1 MKWKGTESMSAEQ
14 FLVDT
19 TVWVNFFR
27 GGNDSLKERMA
38 GLIADDRVCM
48 TEIIIFE
55 LLSGARSQKEYKML
69 LKDFSAL
76 PAPSLHAKA
85 LQTAWETAFLCRQR
99 GLNIPALDTLIASI
113 AIRHGVTLMHSD
125 RHYDLLSRH
134 TSLKALAL

>member
-1 MKWKGTESMSAEQ
+1 MSAER

-27 GGNDSLKERMA
+27 GGDDSLKDRMA

-48 TEIIIFE
+48 TEIVVFE
-55 LLSGARSQKEYKML
+55 ILRGARSQKEYNML

-76 PAPSLHAKA
+76 PVLSLDAKA
-85 LQTAWETAFLCRQR
+85 WQISWETAFLCRQR

-125 RHYDLLSRH
+125 RHYELLSRH
-134 TSLKALAL
+134 TPLKALAL

>member
-1 MKWKGTESMSAEQ
+1 MSAERY
-14 FLVDT
+14 LVDT

-27 GGNDSLKERMA
+27 GRNDTLKDRLG

-48 TEIIIFE
+48 TEIVIFE
-55 LLSGARSQKEYKML
+55 LLRGARSQKEYNLL

-76 PAPSLHAKA
+76 PALSPDAKA
-85 LQTAWETAFLCRQR
+85 WQTAWETAFLCRQR

-113 AIRHGVTLMHSD
+113 AIRHGVTLMHSN

-134 TSLKALAL
+134 TSLKTLAL

>member
-1 MKWKGTESMSAEQ
+1 MSDER

-27 GGNDSLKERMA
+27 GGNDSLKVRMA

-55 LLSGARSQKEYKML
+55 LLRGARSQKEYKML

-76 PAPSLHAKA
+76 PALSLDAKA

>member
-1 MKWKGTESMSAEQ
+1 MSAER

-19 TVWVNFFR
+19 TIWVNFFR
-27 GGNDSLKERMA
+27 GRNDSLKDRLG

-48 TEIIIFE
+48 TEIVIFE
-55 LLSGARSQKEYKML
+55 ILRGARAQKEYNML

-76 PAPSLHAKA
+76 PALSLDAKA
-85 LQTAWETAFLCRQR
+85 WQISWETVFFCRQR

-134 TSLKALAL
+134 TSLKALSL